1 MGRRGPIISR
11 TQQPTRRKAVFNL
24 NAWSQQ
30 KAARKLVTFS
40 NTIISPLTRLCC
52 RLQETQTSND
62 SKKKKKRWTTF
73 HSSTYQNVRMNSG
86 QDSSKESQELKNK
99 EKEERAGQM
108 RKQKARGAEAA
119 SQRKHSD
126 TSPRTFVNSEKKIR

>member
-1 MGRRGPIISR
+1 M
-11 TQQPTRRKAVFNL
+11 
-24 NAWSQQ
+24 
-30 KAARKLVTFS
+30 
-40 NTIISPLTRLCC
+40 
-52 RLQETQTSND
+52 
-62 SKKKKKRWTTF
+62 
-73 HSSTYQNVRMNSG
+73 YSG
-86 QDSSKESQELKNK
+86 HDSSKESQELKNK

>member
-1 MGRRGPIISR
+1 
-11 TQQPTRRKAVFNL
+11 
-24 NAWSQQ
+24 
-30 KAARKLVTFS
+30 
-40 NTIISPLTRLCC
+40 
-52 RLQETQTSND
+52 
-62 SKKKKKRWTTF
+62 
-73 HSSTYQNVRMNSG
+73 MNSG

-126 TSPRTFVNSEKKIR
+126 TSPRTFVNSEKKKKK